1 MTGEAAGQCHTGAG
15 HSPHVPGATQGTEAT
30 LASLWVKPLQC
41 SFIPWVLWPG
51 RRQQKLQELRPGRRV
66 PAPGGGSQVA
76 LWKRRSGHRWGQSQ
90 SWHPAA
96 LSRDEA
102 SQRGSA
108 CTPLCPAGRGC
119 CQCPPQPSP
128 TKPLRCLQ
136 QDMGAAGSALEG
148 FSAPKGHRGHPT
160 LPTGHPSPHSSYRA
174 CPAAVLSTHKL
185 VTAGREPGFLQ
196 CFLSEAFPPFRCFLL
211 LSGGL

>member
-15 HSPHVPGATQGTEAT
+15 HSPRVPGATQGTEAT

-96 LSRDEA
+96 LSRGEA
-102 SQRGSA
+102 SHRGSA
-108 CTPLCPAGRGC
+108 CTPLCSAGRGC
-119 CQCPPQPSP
+119 CQCPPSQAQQSPSAACSRKNWTWEQLGVPWRASLPQRVIGVTPPCPRGTPVP
-128 TKPLRCLQ
+128 TAVTEPVQ
-136 QDMGAAGSALEG
+136 Q
-148 FSAPKGHRGHPT
+148 
-160 LPTGHPSPHSSYRA
+160 
-174 CPAAVLSTHKL
+174 
-185 VTAGREPGFLQ
+185 Q
-196 CFLSEAFPPFRCFLL
+196 C
-211 LSGGL
+211 